1 MLSPRTPLNRHY
13 GLTFRPRAAS
23 GPWSVVNL
31 YHRSESRPAKADRGM
46 WLCGH
51 FPAAKAWKP
60 RCLVIPTLTRSQ
72 SPKHSPLHTTR
83 TRSLGP
89 IPKTNPRYLECLSK
103 ARADPDDSDVGV
115 LPCLTVPPLG
125 TRWQDAY
132 SSRDQTHHQRE
143 STDPS
148 CMELV

>member
-1 MLSPRTPLNRHY
+1 MDLLSALERPLVPGASSTWTVEVSHGLPRLIE
-13 GLTFRPRAAS
+13 GCGCL
-23 GPWSVVNL
+23 
-31 YHRSESRPAKADRGM
+31 